1 MRLVILSNN
10 IIGKKLEVPI
20 YNAKGML
27 YLNKGIELQQKHVK
41 NIKTLGINTVYIQD
55 DHHQVEL
62 QEILESKIRLEIT
75 QTLKK
80 EFENIKKKNEIN
92 ENIMEDISLKVINNI
107 NLSENALLYNNMGN
121 TDDLDKLVNYS
132 IDTAL
137 LAIKLGVSLQYNE
150 KKLLNLGFGALFHDI
165 GFLFTDTEEHCEIGY
180 RLIKSNPFFSPTTSI
195 SVLQHHENFD
205 GSGYPEKL
213 EGTNI
218 FEFAKIIRICSEYIK
233 TLNSNDTSALPHQA
247 LEKVTALA
255 PTICGQDI
263 LKEFTKS
270 VYCYPTGLTVK
281 LNNGLEAIVVK
292 QNVNFP
298 LRPIIAV
305 NIKGKKGLINLLD
318 HLTLFVEEVIVS

>member
-1 MRLVILSNN
+1 MRLVIISNN
-10 IIGKKLEVPI
+10 IIGKKLEIPI

-27 YLNKGIELQQKHVK
+27 YLNKGIELQQKHIK
-41 NIKTLGINTVYIQD
+41 NIKALGINTVYIQD

-62 QEILESKIRLEIT
+62 QEILESKIRLELT

-80 EFENIKKKNEIN
+80 EFENIKKKNQIN
-92 ENIMEDISLKVINNI
+92 ENIFEDISQKVISNI

-121 TDDLDKLVNYS
+121 MDDLDKLVNYS

-137 LAIKLGVSLQYNE
+137 LAIKLGVSLQYSE
-150 KKLLNLGFGALFHDI
+150 KKLFNLGFGALLHDI
-165 GFLFTDTEEHCEIGY
+165 GLLFTDTEEHCEVGY
-180 RLIKSNPFFSPTTSI
+180 RLIKSNPFFSPTTAISI
-195 SVLQHHENFD
+195 LQHHEKFD

-213 EGTNI
+213 EGNNI
-218 FEFAKIIRICSEYIK
+218 FQFARIIRVCSEYIK
-233 TLNSNDTSALPHQA
+233 TLINNDESALPYQA
-247 LEKVTALA
+247 LEKVSAIGPSL
-255 PTICGQDI
+255 CGENI
-263 LKEFTKS
+263 MKEFTRS

-298 LRPIIAV
+298 QRPIVGV

-318 HLTLFVEEVIVS
+318 HLTLFIEEVIVS